1 MFKNVQADLFWT
13 GEMTHVSQRMS
24 ARRPETLMP
33 QKTAP
38 SIGDDS
44 SWISYHPVQPHEY
57 RARILDCSV
66 EGKAGERIEYGAG
79 QWEVGSHCQQSRQ
92 GSPARGLEERDAV
105 ENEAVYCIA
114 YNTVYIK
121 FRSIAQT
128 SIIRAG
134 DQASA
139 RTFPSVGICSTMAP
153 LAVDTCTRSD
163 ESYGQCA
170 GVRKYAYDLDTLIV
184 PCYCHVF
191 AVPACFGEPDLLAVA
206 QFASVFAGR
215 RNNESA
221 LTYRKKRYD

>member
-1 MFKNVQADLFWT
+1 
-13 GEMTHVSQRMS
+13 
-24 ARRPETLMP
+24 
-33 QKTAP
+33 
-38 SIGDDS
+38 
-44 SWISYHPVQPHEY
+44 VQPHEY

-170 GVRKYAYDLDTLIV
+170 GVRKYAYDATYSPSQLALVNLI
-184 PCYCHVF
+184 CSLLHNLHQYLQ
-191 AVPACFGEPDLLAVA
+191 GEGITS
-206 QFASVFAGR
+206 QH
-215 RNNESA
+215 
-221 LTYRKKRYD
+221 